1 MPPTRAKK
9 GFFSYLVLGF
19 CFIVYGSWGKNY
31 DLKLHTSILCTH
43 TILGKHKI
51 IWFPMSF
58 QTSLVLFIPPFSS
71 LLYFPPYPSPVQV
84 PPHCLFSHFHLRS
97 TCSLL
102 FSPLASPS
110 TTVCFYFLF
119 PVVTL
124 GYRFTPENFELESTN
139 KKEHVAF
146 AFLHLGYHT
155 EDNNF

>member
-1 MPPTRAKK
+1 M
-9 GFFSYLVLGF
+9 G
-19 CFIVYGSWGKNY
+19 
-31 DLKLHTSILCTH
+31 
-43 TILGKHKI
+43 
-51 IWFPMSF
+51 F

-71 LLYFPPYPSPVQV
+71 LLYFSPYPSPVQV
-84 PPHCLFSHFHLRS
+84 LPHCLFSHFHLRS

-146 AFLHLGYHT
+146 VFCIWVIILRIILSSSIHLLV
-155 EDNNF
+155 NFMILCIYVPYKSQL

>member
-1 MPPTRAKK
+1 
-9 GFFSYLVLGF
+9 
-19 CFIVYGSWGKNY
+19 
-31 DLKLHTSILCTH
+31 
-43 TILGKHKI
+43 
-51 IWFPMSF
+51 MSF

-155 EDNNF
+155 EDNNFQFHPFTCKFHDFVYKCTIQITTLIERGDRKKAFCLFVCLFF